1 MRRTIYKRTAR
12 SGKRKGKPEPKWTIG
27 YQLADGTMAYERAFT
42 DKQASEQLLAQ
53 REREVARGVVGLSTP
68 FDEAKAKPIA
78 EHLDAYVK
86 SLRLDCT
93 PKWAARV
100 ESRLRRAVE
109 AMRLRTLAGITMEA
123 TSAYVVDAATANGWS
138 TATRNHVVA
147 TLRAFAEWCVTTKRL
162 EFNPLRELVQ
172 SKVTD
177 ADRTETSRVLTLEE
191 LQQLCAVAPPSRRL
205 LYLFTAYT
213 GFRRGEDRATTWAD
227 VFVDSVQPFVRIRGA
242 NAKNG
247 GTVDVP
253 VPGWLADELRR
264 HRAAVTLRAG
274 GKLDPSKPVFHV
286 PAAIVKQLR
295 QDAARAK
302 LGTITKQIHRTPNGN
317 RWTSVE
323 WNDPAGPEVTLKLHG
338 LRAYFVTALFEAGTP
353 PHEVQ
358 RLARHANIATTLR
371 HYTAFRQQRM
381 RAAVDALPS
390 PLVAVPVSVPAP
402 VAGIPSSSPDGR
414 PWPAERSPKGGQSLA
429 E

>member
-1 MRRTIYKRTAR
+1 MRRTIYKRTSR
-12 SGKRKGKPEPKWTIG
+12 SGKRKGKPEAKWTIG
-27 YQLADGTMAYERAFT
+27 YELADGSMAYERAFT

-78 EHLDAYVK
+78 EHVDAYVK
-86 SLRLDCT
+86 SLRIECT

-100 ESRLRRAVE
+100 EARLRRAVE
-109 AMRLRTLAGITMEA
+109 AMRLRTLAGLTMEPV
-123 TSAYVVDAATANGWS
+123 SAYLVEASTSGGWS
-138 TATRNHVVA
+138 KATRNHVSA
-147 TLRAFAEWCVTTKRL
+147 SLKAFASWCVETERL
-162 EFNPLRELVQ
+162 PANPLRNLVQ

-177 ADRTETSRVLTLEE
+177 GDRTETSRVLTLEE
-191 LQQLCAVAPPSRRL
+191 LQRLCAVAPPSRRL
-205 LYLFTAYT
+205 LYLFTSYT
-213 GFRRGEDRATTWAD
+213 GFRRNEDRATTWAD
-227 VFVDSVQPFVRIRGA
+227 VQIDSVHPFVRIRGA

-253 VPGWLADELRR
+253 IPTWLADELRR
-264 HRAAVTLRAG
+264 HRAESTLKAG
-274 GKLDPSKPVFHV
+274 GNLKPSSLVFHV

-295 QDAARAK
+295 QDAAKAK
-302 LGTITKQIHRTPNGN
+302 LGTTKKVIHTTPNGN

-323 WNDPAGPEVTLKLHG
+323 WIDPAGPEVTLKLHG

-371 HYTAFRQQRM
+371 HYTAWRQSRM
-381 RAAVDALPS
+381 RAAVDSLPS
-390 PLVAVPVSVPAP
+390 PLVAVPVSVPA
-402 VAGIPSSSPDGR
+402 AATGIPASSTDGR
-414 PWPAERSPKGGQSLA
+414 PWPADRPSKGGQDLA